1 MTIEVHS
8 TEKKQKDTGNT
19 FRSFFATAID
29 GEELAAPM
37 GIVFTKKSGGK
48 PRNPHAILTIE
59 KVVGSTY
66 GNDRYTGK
74 RTIFVSDPYTEK
86 AVEPKKRG
94 KKLCKPSEWT
104 DGDEI
109 PTVAP

>member
-8 TEKKQKDTGNT
+8 TEKKAKESGNT

-37 GIVFTKKSGGK
+37 SVVFTKKSKGK

-59 KVVGSTY
+59 NVVESSY
-66 GNDRYTGK
+66 GTDRYTGK
-74 RTIFVSDPYTEK
+74 RTIFISDPYTEK
-86 AVEPKKRG
+86 EIEPKKKG

-104 DGDEI
+104 DGDEL
-109 PTVAP
+109 PF

>member
-1 MTIEVHS
+1 MIIEVHS

-37 GIVFTKKSGGK
+37 SIVFTKKSGGK
-48 PRNPHAILTIE
+48 PRNPHAVITIE
-59 KVVGSTY
+59 KVVESTY
-66 GNDRYTGK
+66 GTDRYTGK
-74 RTIFVSDPYTEK
+74 RTIFVSDVYTEK
-86 AVEPKKRG
+86 AIEPKKRG

-104 DGDEI
+104 DGDKI
-109 PTVAP
+109 PG